1 MIRREVSR
9 AILACRLVKPTTK
22 ALPMTESSSEGKL
35 LVIQFRWSKV
45 DGTKE
50 REGPGKSRAGR
61 QPIDLISKSPCF
73 DQWVKTAEQ
82 VAIGP

>member
-1 MIRREVSR
+1 M
-9 AILACRLVKPTTK
+9 ACRLMKLTSK

-35 LVIQFRWSKV
+35 LGIQFRWSKV
-45 DGTKE
+45 DGTKD